1 MPAFRKIN
9 ATISA
14 ANKSKKLGNWEK
26 LGKNQLKRMAV
37 SNIKWFDFWI
47 KKKSKMMQ

>member
-14 ANKSKKLGNWEK
+14 VNKSKKIGKWEK
-26 LGKNQLKRMAV
+26 NGKKMGKNQPNRIAV
-37 SNIKWFDFWI
+37 SNIKWFDF
-47 KKKSKMMQ
+47 

>member
-14 ANKSKKLGNWEK
+14 ANESNKIGGKNRGGKW
-26 LGKNQLKRMAV
+26 GKNQPNRITV
-37 SNIKWFDFWI
+37 SNIKWFDF
-47 KKKSKMMQ
+47 